1 VVKGIFEVRP
11 GEVRY
16 LVAHKIDGGWG
27 ELLHIYSE
35 KNLRLLDETPP
46 AIPLE
51 RWAWPHEW

>member
-1 VVKGIFEVRP
+1 
-11 GEVRY
+11 VRY